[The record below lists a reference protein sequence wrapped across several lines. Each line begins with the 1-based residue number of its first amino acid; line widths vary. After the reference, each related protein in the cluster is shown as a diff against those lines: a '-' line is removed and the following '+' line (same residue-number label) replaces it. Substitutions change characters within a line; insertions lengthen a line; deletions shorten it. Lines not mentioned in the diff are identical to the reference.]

1 MSTTMAREPL
11 GESGDYVHELRRRS
25 APVSG
30 QLEAIVTDDIDQIPP
45 AMWDALLDDDDLQA
59 SHRLVRICQRS
70 GVEDAEYRH
79 ILLSRGG
86 RTVATAT
93 LARMDVRLELLA
105 APGLQRPVT
114 AARRLFPSLLRVPVI
129 LGGLPVSFGQSCLRV
144 APGEDASP
152 LLARFADEADRF
164 AESAGAGFI
173 CFKEMSST
181 EAQVADG
188 LGDLGY
194 FRVPSLP
201 SCHLELPFD
210 DMKGFSDAMRSGYRR
225 QLRHTERERQDNHL
239 TVRRIDDWESLEDT
253 LFELYEQVM
262 DRAEYQMERLNAA
275 FFRELRMAFGDQ
287 TRVLTVEGEGG
298 DVLAFALMLHGKLR
312 STFLIA
318 GIRYPAPGALA
329 AYRSVVTETIA
340 DALRHGASALEMGQ
354 TSYGIKT
361 RLGGQP
367 TARYLYVRHRGP
379 LLHRLLRASGGVLF
393 PDHAVPP
400 RRVFRKAEL

>member
-1 MSTTMAREPL
+1 MSRAIASMICEDPRL
-11 GESGDYVHELRRRS
+11 H
-25 APVSG
+25 VSS

-59 SHRLVRICQRS
+59 SHRFVRICQRS

-93 LARMDVRLELLA
+93 LASYPRASRAPRRARA
-105 APGLQRPVT
+105 ATTGHRCATAVPSACFECASSWVGSPSPSASPVF
-114 AARRLFPSLLRVPVI
+114 ASPPERILR
-129 LGGLPVSFGQSCLRV
+129 
-144 APGEDASP
+144 P
-152 LLARFADEADRF
+152 LLARFAAEADAF
-164 AESAGAGFI
+164 AQSEGASFI
-173 CFKEMSST
+173 CFKEMSSS
-181 EAQVADG
+181 EAEVTDG
-188 LGDLGY
+188 LCDLGY

-210 DMKGFSDAMRSGYRR
+210 DMKSFSDAMRSGYRR
-225 QLRHTERERQDNHL
+225 QLRHTRREQQDNHL
-239 TVRRIDDWESLEDT
+239 TVRHIDDWETHEDT

-262 DRAEYQMERLNAA
+262 DRAEYQMERLNSA
-275 FFRELRMAFGDQ
+275 FFRELRLAFGDQ
-287 TRVLTVEGEGG
+287 VRLLTVESPGG
-298 DVLAFALMLHGKLR
+298 DVLAFALMLHGKER

-318 GIRYPAPGALA
+318 GIRYEAPGALA

-340 DALRHGASALEMGQ
+340 DAVRHGASGLEMGQ

-361 RLGGQP
+361 RLGAQP
-367 TARYLYVRHRGP
+367 TARHLYVRHRGP
-379 LLHRLLRASGGVLF
+379 LLHRLLRASGGMLF

>member
-1 MSTTMAREPL
+1 MEREPL
-11 GESGDYVHELRRRS
+11 GEPRDRDPDRRRRA

-30 QLEAIVTDDIDQIPP
+30 RIEAIVTDDIDQIPP

-59 SHRLVRICQRS
+59 SHSFVRVCQRS

-79 ILLSRGG
+79 ILLARDGQ
-86 RTVATAT
+86 TMAIAT
-93 LARMDVRLELLA
+93 LARMDVRVELLA
-105 APGLQRPVT
+105 GPELRRPVI
-114 AARRLFPSLLRVPVI
+114 AARRLFPRLLRVPVI

-152 LLARFADEADRF
+152 LLARVADEADRF
-164 AESAGAGFI
+164 AESVGAGFI

-181 EAQVADG
+181 EALVADG

-201 SCHLELPFD
+201 SCHLELPFE

-225 QLRHTERERQDNHL
+225 QLRHTERERQGNHL
-239 TVRRIDDWESLEDT
+239 TVRRIDDWDSLEST

-275 FFRELRMAFGDQ
+275 FFRELRIAFGDQ
-287 TRVLTVEGEGG
+287 SRVLTVENEGG

-312 STFLIA
+312 STFLVA

-329 AYRSVVTETIA
+329 AYRSVVTETVA

-361 RLGGQP
+361 RLGAPP
-367 TARYLYVRHRGP
+367 TARHLYIRHRNP
-379 LLHRLLRASGGVLF
+379 LVHRLVRASGGMLF
-393 PDHAVPP
+393 PNRVIPP
-400 RRVFRKAEL
+400 RRVFRKAER

>member
-1 MSTTMAREPL
+1 MAGEPL
-11 GESGDYVHELRRRS
+11 GESGDHVHDLRRCS
-25 APVSG
+25 ALVTGP
-30 QLEAIVTDDIDQIPP
+30 LEAIVTDDIDQIPP

-59 SHRLVRICQRS
+59 SHRFVRSCQRS
-70 GVEDAEYRH
+70 GVEEAEYRH

-93 LARMDVRLELLA
+93 LARMDVRVELLA
-105 APGLQRPVT
+105 GPGLQRPVT
-114 AARRLFPSLLRVPVI
+114 AARRLFPRLLRVPVI

-173 CFKEMSST
+173 CFKEMSSK
-181 EAQVADG
+181 EAEVADG

-201 SCHLELPFD
+201 SCHLELPFC
-210 DMKGFSDAMRSGYRR
+210 DMKGFGDAMRSGYRR
-225 QLRHTERERQDNHL
+225 QLRHTERELQDSHL
-239 TVRRIDDWESLEDT
+239 TVRVIDDWESLEGT

-262 DRAEYQMERLNAA
+262 DRAEYQLERLNAA

-287 TRVLTVEGEGG
+287 ARVLTVESEGG
-298 DVLAFALMLHGKLR
+298 DVLAFALMLHGEQR

-318 GIRYPAPGALA
+318 GIRYEAPGALA

-340 DALRHGASALEMGQ
+340 DALKHGASALEMGQ

-361 RLGGQP
+361 RLGAQP
-367 TARYLYVRHRGP
+367 TVRHLYLRHRGP
-379 LLHRLLRASGGVLF
+379 LVHRLMRGLGGVLF
-393 PDHAVPP
+393 PDHVVPP
-400 RRVFRKAEL
+400 RRVFRRAEH